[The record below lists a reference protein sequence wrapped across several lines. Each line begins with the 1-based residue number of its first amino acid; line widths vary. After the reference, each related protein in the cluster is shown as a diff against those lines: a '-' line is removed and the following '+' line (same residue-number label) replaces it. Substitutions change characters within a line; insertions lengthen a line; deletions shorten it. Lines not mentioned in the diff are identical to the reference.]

1 MASVL
6 YICTLFTRVNISLL
20 TLTFMRKSFL
30 LMLAAMAAMHMT
42 AAPVDQAQ
50 AMRTANFN
58 MVKPVIS
65 SGK

>member
-1 MASVL
+1 
-6 YICTLFTRVNISLL
+6 
-20 TLTFMRKSFL
+20 MRKSFL

-50 AMRTANFN
+50 AMKTANFN